1 MNLGRACEE
10 AYDRI
15 VRSVSSGMSLFQ
27 RLGGE
32 SAIEAA
38 VIGFYERVMAD
49 PTLAPFFDGLDMGAQ
64 IKKQVAFMTMA
75 FAGPNRYTGRDLRT
89 AHARLVERGLNDSHF
104 DSVQIH
110 LRMTLEELDI
120 DPMTI
125 GEIAAIV
132 ESTRPDVLG
141 K

>member
-1 MNLGRACEE
+1 MITPVQTHSA
-10 AYDRI
+10 
-15 VRSVSSGMSLFQ
+15 SPSLFE

-32 SAIEAA
+32 AAIEAA
-38 VIGFYERVMAD
+38 VVGFYERIMSD

-64 IKKQVAFMTMA
+64 IKKQIAFMTMA
-75 FAGPNRYTGRDLRT
+75 FEGPSRYTGRDLRT

-110 LRMTLEELDI
+110 LRETLEELGVDAA
-120 DPMTI
+120 TVT
-125 GEIAAIV
+125 EIAGIV
-132 ESTRPDVLG
+132 ENTRQDVLG

>member
-1 MNLGRACEE
+1 MISPVQTE
-10 AYDRI
+10 
-15 VRSVSSGMSLFQ
+15 SSRMSLFQ

-38 VIGFYERVMAD
+38 VIGFYERVMSD

-64 IKKQVAFMTMA
+64 IKKQIAFMTMA
-75 FAGPNRYTGRDLRT
+75 FGGPTRYTGRDLRT

-110 LRMTLEELDI
+110 LRTTLEELDI

-125 GEIAAIV
+125 DEIAGIV
-132 ESTRPDVLG
+132 EATRRDVLG